1 MATRKLTLEQQ
12 IKKAEERL
20 AALKEK
26 AKSNRLSS
34 ANNHIYI

>member
-1 MATRKLTLEQQ
+1 MATRKLTVKQQ

-20 AALKEK
+20 VALKEK

-34 ANNHIYI
+34 ANNHIYV